1 MKKAAII
8 LVVVLGLVS
17 SAKADV
23 VIGSWQNMTD
33 EGWIDHGNG
42 LSITHANNTGK
53 YSFVQNV
60 VPGYDV
66 SLRITQSGWN
76 QNLRYNFQ
84 SVPGGIAAFRTNQ
97 LLSFTFSVP
106 AAAETGSTSGYSQI
120 NAFYLNAQG
129 LGWTSVPWS
138 LATATGWTNNNVGG
152 MPNFYFWSGAPARSQ
167 TVTIN
172 YSGYLSQ
179 IPENASYIEIIFA
192 SNNGGGAPNYFYMN
206 DVRLSQIP
214 EPSTMV
220 LIGAGMLVGARLLR
234 RRMV

>member
-1 MKKAAII
+1 
-8 LVVVLGLVS
+8 
-17 SAKADV
+17 
-23 VIGSWQNMTD
+23 
-33 EGWIDHGNG
+33 
-42 LSITHANNTGK
+42 
-53 YSFVQNV
+53 
-60 VPGYDV
+60 
-66 SLRITQSGWN
+66 
-76 QNLRYNFQ
+76 
-84 SVPGGIAAFRTNQ
+84 
-97 LLSFTFSVP
+97 
-106 AAAETGSTSGYSQI
+106 
-120 NAFYLNAQG
+120 
-129 LGWTSVPWS
+129 
-138 LATATGWTNNNVGG
+138 

-192 SNNGGGAPNYFYMN
+192 SNNGNGAPSYFYMN